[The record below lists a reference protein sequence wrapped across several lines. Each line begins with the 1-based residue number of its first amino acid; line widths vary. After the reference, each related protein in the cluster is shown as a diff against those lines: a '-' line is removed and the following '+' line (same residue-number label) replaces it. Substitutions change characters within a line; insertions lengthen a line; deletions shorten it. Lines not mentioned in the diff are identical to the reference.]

1 MESIHFNIQ
10 GRHELHNGSAD
21 IINSASEIKS
31 LFAKEYN
38 VSSNMVFVN
47 KIGISNIDG
56 NLFEVYE
63 SYVDSGS
70 DDYMYFAIKSDI

>member
-10 GRHELHNGSAD
+10 GRHEVHNGSAD
-21 IINSASEIKS
+21 IIDSASEIKS
-31 LFAKEYN
+31 LFSKNYN
-38 VSSNMVFVN
+38 VSSDMVSVN

-56 NLFEVYE
+56 VSYEVYE

-70 DDYMYFAIKSDI
+70 DDYMYFAVKLS